1 MVVMISIFMFMTDAI
16 QVGTE
21 KELLFLAVVATLQ
34 ACKPETTIS
43 GPQPFQACNYL

>member
-21 KELLFLAVVATLQ
+21 RASLSGGRRHTSSMQ
-34 ACKPETTIS
+34 A
-43 GPQPFQACNYL
+43 